1 MKEDALKVVGI
12 VVIIGFLV
20 FLAIKSLNIH
30 MQVVEG
36 LTNPDAGNSGV
47 ASSSDDYA
55 KALQDQAQKLQDTL
69 LISKYRTQY
78 ENTIIHMEEYI
89 SLLMLKCVLNM
100 NDGKNE
106 DVNMELVAKLNSL
119 YNAKTALNDTM
130 KFVDKK

>member
-36 LTNPDAGNSGV
+36 LTNPDAGNTGV
-47 ASSSDDYA
+47 ASASDDYA
-55 KALQDQAQKLQDTL
+55 KSLQDQAQKLQDTL

-78 ENTIIHMEEYI
+78 ENSIIHMEEYI
-89 SLLMLKCVLNM
+89 SLLMLKCILNM
-100 NDGKNE
+100 NDSKNE
-106 DVNMELVAKLNSL
+106 DVNMELVTKLNSL